1 MSRYIENRKA
11 MNALLSTAL
20 VTMMVFVAISIVINF
35 SNPLIA
41 KGSALQSIKDGE
53 SVMSYLDNYVQETAK
68 DGAGAGRSFSFSTS
82 AKDYTVL
89 ASEDSIRLKYDAP
102 FEVLEYF
109 SRQKNGNKMTIAG
122 SDVACNQS
130 GSQLLMENTHLL
142 VALQKVGSPSSPTS
156 IDTANNIAN
165 ITQKDLGKAFTPSNS
180 SVIIDDDSTTRA
192 GTGYSEIMNSG
203 TKLPLCVAHFYV
215 NSTNVAH
222 YDVYYI
228 LYAGADF
235 LEVRVDNI
243 KY

>member
-1 MSRYIENRKA
+1 MLGYKKNRKA

-41 KGSALQSIKDGE
+41 KGSSLQSIKDGE
-53 SVMSYLDNYVQETAK
+53 NVMSYLDNYVQEVAK
-68 DGAGAGRSFSFSTS
+68 DGKGASRSFGFSTT

-89 ASEDSIRLKYDAP
+89 AGEDSIRLKYDAP

-122 SDVACNQS
+122 SDVTCNQS

-142 VALQKVGSPSSPTS
+142 VAFQKVGSSSSPAT

-165 ITQKDLGKAFTPSNS
+165 ITQKDLGKTFTPSNS
-180 SVIIDDDSTTRA
+180 SVILDNDPTTRT

-203 TKLPLCVAHFYV
+203 KSLPMCVAHFYV